1 MGQTVDAETLAMI
14 TTELPLTGLV
24 VLDLGQIYQGPYA
37 GFLAAKAGAEVIK
50 IEPPQG
56 EPLRRRADV
65 RGGLVPLAML
75 NANKRGVT
83 IDLKQDAGK
92 RLLCRMVE
100 RTDVLIENFAPG
112 VMARLG
118 LGYERLAE
126 INPRLVYGSGTGYG
140 LSGPDRDNLAM
151 DLTVQAYS
159 GIMSVTG
166 YADKPPVKA
175 GPAVVDF
182 MGGTHLYAGI
192 VTALLQRERT
202 GRGRLVEVAMEEAA
216 YPAMASNIGM
226 FFGSGTAPRTDNRH
240 GGLSVVPYN
249 VYAAKDGYVAIIVV
263 TEGHW
268 QNLLAAMERVD
279 LADDARYASNKDR
292 VAHMD
297 EVDALV
303 AAWTA
308 SLSRDDV
315 FAAARQHGVPAAPVR
330 ELAEV
335 LEDPHMHGR
344 GMLAWIDHP
353 ELGRIVVPNSPLRFH
368 GAPSP
373 AHDIA
378 PSQGEDNRAV
388 FVDWLGLDE
397 AEFTTLRDQNVI

>member
-1 MGQTVDAETLAMI
+1 MAAAAGSTRHHRPRVPVIEGIAHIVIETF
-14 TTELPLTGLV
+14 TERHGGKEKQSRV
-24 VLDLGQIYQGPYA
+24 
-37 GFLAAKAGAEVIK
+37 GAERH
-50 IEPPQG
+50 E
-56 EPLRRRADV
+56 
-65 RGGLVPLAML
+65 AM
-75 NANKRGVT
+75 
-83 IDLKQDAGK
+83 GK
-92 RLLCRMVE
+92 AARHVE
-100 RTDVLIENFAPG
+100 D
-112 VMARLG
+112 
-118 LGYERLAE
+118 
-126 INPRLVYGSGTGYG
+126 PRLVLGEHEFGDFERRVRRR
-140 LSGPDRDNLAM
+140 PVI
-151 DLTVQAYS
+151 DLDGGEERRTARHIYIFRFLPVRVP
-159 GIMSVTG
+159 G
-166 YADKPPVKA
+166 ADKARFMVGNDVKA
-175 GPAVVDF
+175 AHRRHVEIIAKLQLAAIVD
-182 MGGTHLYAGI
+182 GA
-192 VTALLQRERT
+192 AT
-202 GRGRLVEVAMEEAA
+202 GDVIE
-216 YPAMASNIGM
+216 
-226 FFGSGTAPRTDNRH
+226 

-279 LADDARYASNKDR
+279 LANDARYATNKDR